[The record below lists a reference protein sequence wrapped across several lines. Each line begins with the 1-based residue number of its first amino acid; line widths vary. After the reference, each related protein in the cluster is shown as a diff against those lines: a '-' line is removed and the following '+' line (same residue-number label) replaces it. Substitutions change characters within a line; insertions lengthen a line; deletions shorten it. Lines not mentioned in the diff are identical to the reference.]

1 LTAALTAEAR
11 RTALLT
17 GPIIPTMLGL
27 ALPTLMVIAAQTFVA
42 VLEVYWISRLGTDAV
57 AGVSLV
63 LPLFVLMG
71 TMSNGGI
78 GGGVSSAIARAVGGA
93 AANDANALLTHALMI
108 AVVFGA
114 LFMGV
119 MLAAGRPIYAALG
132 GSGEALEQALSYSHW
147 VFGLAVPI
155 WLVNLIGSA
164 LRGAGEVKLP
174 ALISLVG
181 AVFMIPVVPAL
192 IFGIGPI
199 PPLGIAGAGLALGA
213 YYGGALAVF
222 LRYLLSGKGVLTL
235 ALHPAARRHV
245 SAIMGVG
252 LISALGTLTASIT
265 TVAITGIVGGFGPA
279 ALAGYGIASR
289 VDSLVVPL
297 LFGLGTA
304 VITMIGVAT
313 GAGDLHR
320 ARRVAWTAAAMAFA
334 VAELFGLLLF
344 AAPSIWN
351 AAFSQDAAVLMVG
364 AAYFAVV
371 APVYG
376 LLGMGLILFF
386 ACQGRGKM
394 AWPFLAGIAR
404 LAVTAVG
411 AWLLARAGAPLPI
424 VFGAVAA
431 GVAVFGAINAYGFWR
446 SA

>member
-1 LTAALTAEAR
+1 MLTAEAR

-108 AVVFGA
+108 AVAFGA

-119 MLAAGRPIYAALG
+119 MLAAGRPIYLALG
-132 GSGEALEQALSYSHW
+132 GSSAALEQALSYSHW
-147 VFGLAVPI
+147 VFGLAAPI

-213 YYGGALAVF
+213 YYGGALVVF
-222 LRYLLSGKGVLTL
+222 LRYLVSGKGVLTL
-235 ALHPAARRHV
+235 SLHPVARRHIY
-245 SAIMGVG
+245 AIMGVG
-252 LISALGTLTASIT
+252 LISALGKLTASIT

-279 ALAGYGIASR
+279 ALAGFGIASR
-289 VDSLVVPL
+289 VDSLIVPL

-313 GAGDLHR
+313 GAGDLDR

-344 AAPSIWN
+344 AAPWQWN
-351 AAFSQDAAVLMVG
+351 AAFSQDAAVLAVG
-364 AAYFAVV
+364 NAYFTVV
-371 APVYG
+371 APFYG

-394 AWPFLAGIAR
+394 AWPFVAGIAR
-404 LAVTAVG
+404 LAVTAIG
-411 AWLLARAGAPLPI
+411 AWLLARGGAPLPV
-424 VFGAVAA
+424 VFGAVAG
-431 GVAVFGAINAYGFWR
+431 GVAVFGAVNAYGFWR
-446 SA
+446 SS